1 VDGGLANATTYITG
15 RLPMTDLGQRLRR
28 HPFVAT
34 MSDDDVNTLEG
45 CGLSYLSFE
54 PGDKLVREGKVADA
68 CFLIDRGDVGLDMYV
83 DRAESRTLQVI
94 HAGEIVGWSWLL
106 PPYLGTYDATALTP
120 VTAMRIDAPILRE
133 AMESDRAFGYAILV
147 RVCQVAVSRLEA
159 TRREILEVYQRES
172 PSREAR
178 TMPPGDMRRVG

>member
-1 VDGGLANATTYITG
+1 
-15 RLPMTDLGQRLRR
+15 MTDLGQRLRR

-34 MSDDDVNTLEG
+34 LSDDDIATLEG

-68 CFLIDRGDVGLDMYV
+68 CFLIDRGDVGLDMYI

-94 HAGEIVGWSWLL
+94 NAGEIVGWSWLL

-120 VTAMRIDAPILRE
+120 VTAMRIDASLLRE
-133 AMESDRAFGYAILV
+133 AMEGDRAFGYAILV

-159 TRREILEVYQRES
+159 TRREILEVYQSEPPS
-172 PSREAR
+172 PGIR
-178 TMPPGDMRRVG
+178 TIPPGDMRRVG